1 MQSISQKTVSQKGPG
16 WSDLVFARVKK
27 EPKGQTKILGPA
39 SVIWAQLLE
48 NWPQE
53 SQPSNP
59 TFNRLFNVH
68 GKFIVIFK

>member
-48 NWPQE
+48 N
-53 SQPSNP
+53 
-59 TFNRLFNVH
+59 
-68 GKFIVIFK
+68 